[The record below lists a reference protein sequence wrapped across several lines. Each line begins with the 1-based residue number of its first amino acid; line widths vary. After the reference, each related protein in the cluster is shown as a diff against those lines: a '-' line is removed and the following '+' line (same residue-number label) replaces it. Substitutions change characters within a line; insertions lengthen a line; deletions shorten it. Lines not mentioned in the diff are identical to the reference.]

1 MNSQQKP
8 LIQEL
13 MKAFT
18 THSSMDATLSFVAS
32 RGGLLSACQTL
43 LKDLERDD
51 TQSVEWVRVEC
62 EKYSLTFRSF
72 VDQLSQLVSLFV
84 PTEDI
89 ADYFSILG
97 LQAGAGH
104 DEIKKS
110 YRKLS
115 LRYHPDTATGSDP
128 DASEKFMQITKA
140 YHILIGR
147 NDQPRPNVASSQAS
161 NWEPRRQKSIHAGR
175 QKKLFVWVLGLVT
188 ILLIF
193 SAVTSKVYKRKAML
207 AGLKESRGAFVP
219 PQTKHEIDFADNEEE
234 AKNHPLLMPEKEET
248 FQFDHESKE
257 DIIASTENKA
267 ESEDVNQKV
276 KFTSDVESVS
286 KPVEPPYGANG
297 IEVREEKVGEVLA
310 QQIPTLSRDAEKK
323 LQKPPLKNQSSDS
336 AEKNNITIV
345 QVGPDHVHLKSQN
358 QSQSDD
364 PQVEGN
370 IPLDKDAISSNGT
383 KDHLDR
389 GEQPVLS
396 FNEAEVAKAD
406 SETSGVY
413 SKKNKEVLVSVPVVE
428 EDNRQTSSGE
438 VDLQRKIDVFFAH
451 YISAYEQRNLI
462 LFSRYFD
469 ADATENGKLFTTML
483 PVYMDLFATTS
494 SLKMDLTISSWKK
507 AGNGVSIDGRF
518 KVDFLYTDAREIH
531 GSGAIH
537 FMLKE
542 NNGEFRI
549 QSMEYEF
556 DR

>member
-147 NDQPRPNVASSQAS
+147 NDQSRPNVASSQAS

-175 QKKLFVWVLGLVT
+175 QKKLFIWVLGLVT
-188 ILLIF
+188 ILLVF

-219 PQTKHEIDFADNEEE
+219 PQTKHEIDFAEHEEE
-234 AKNHPLLMPEKEET
+234 AKVLSPVVPEKEET

-257 DIIASTENKA
+257 DIIASTENKE
-267 ESEDVNQKV
+267 ESEDVNQKE
-276 KFTSDVESVS
+276 KITSNVESGF
-286 KPVEPPYGANG
+286 KPAEPPSSVSR
-297 IEVREEKVGEVLA
+297 IEAREERVGEVLA
-310 QQIPTLSRDAEKK
+310 QQIPTLSRNAEKK
-323 LQKPPLKNQSSDS
+323 LQKPPLKNQPPEY
-336 AEKNNITIV
+336 AEKNNLTTD
-345 QVGPDHVHLKSQN
+345 QVGPEHVHLKSEN
-358 QSQSDD
+358 QSQSDEL
-364 PQVEGN
+364 QVEGN
-370 IPLDKDAISSNGT
+370 LPLGKDAISGNGI
-383 KDHLDR
+383 KDHLDP
-389 GEQPVLS
+389 GAQPVL
-396 FNEAEVAKAD
+396 FNDAEVATTD
-406 SETSGVY
+406 SEMPGVH
-413 SKKNKEVLVSVPVVE
+413 SEKNEEVLVRVPVVE
-428 EDNRQTSSGE
+428 EDNRQTFSEE
-438 VDLQRKIDVFFAH
+438 VDLQSKIDAFFAH

-469 ADATENGKLFTTML
+469 ADATENGKLFTTIL
-483 PVYMDLFATTS
+483 PVYMDLFTTTS
-494 SLKMDLTISSWKK
+494 SLKMDLSILSWKK